1 MLPKMK
7 AMMMMVITKN
17 YLSSWYTSLPDFV
30 SAYEPAE
37 SSSSAESSWLIAKK
51 FVLRWAASCIFATS
65 KTTTSAMDGCRMFST
80 ASSLQTTG
88 ETLPQVGISFRSSRV
103 GTTGK
108 AEAQDLPS
116 EGVYQLEFASVRRLV
131 VVAEAMAFSELAV
144 GVKSD

>member
-37 SSSSAESSWLIAKK
+37 SSWLIAEK

-65 KTTTSAMDGCRMFST
+65 K
-80 ASSLQTTG
+80 
-88 ETLPQVGISFRSSRV
+88 
-103 GTTGK
+103 
-108 AEAQDLPS
+108 PS
-116 EGVYQLEFASVRRLV
+116 CVMSQR
-131 VVAEAMAFSELAV
+131 
-144 GVKSD
+144 